1 MNKDQ
6 IVRAIRDE
14 RARTSS
20 FLRGLEPDQFDTP
33 TALPGW
39 RLREVIA
46 HLVTTDKASVLGAN
60 LPIVLGSMDRLE
72 RWNDRQV
79 PKWADR
85 PVPDLL
91 IGLDR
96 WGRRMRRLAQ
106 TMPSALYRLRVPTIF
121 GRAPLGILI
130 WSRVYDEWVHRQDM
144 RRALGLPDEEVDLE
158 SPAEFLLTAIV
169 WAVLPQVQGP
179 PGQIILSL
187 EDTPVPEWRFD
198 TAARTGAPAAGAQ
211 EAAARVAGPA
221 PKIIMSAAGRESFQS
236 LQSEGVL
243 KVEGDQGLSAR
254 FLANLRV
261 V

>member
-1 MNKDQ
+1 MNV
-6 IVRAIRDE
+6 VRAAPAAAFR
-14 RARTSS
+14 
-20 FLRGLEPDQFDTP
+20 
-33 TALPGW
+33 
-39 RLREVIA
+39 V
-46 HLVTTDKASVLGAN
+46 
-60 LPIVLGSMDRLE
+60 
-72 RWNDRQV
+72 
-79 PKWADR
+79 
-85 PVPDLL
+85 
-91 IGLDR
+91 
-96 WGRRMRRLAQ
+96 
-106 TMPSALYRLRVPTIF
+106 RVPTMWGKGPAGMF
-121 GRAPLGILI
+121 A
-130 WSRVYDEWVHRQDM
+130 WSRPFDEWVHRQDM

>member
-1 MNKDQ
+1 LNKGQ
-6 IVRAIRDE
+6 IVRAIGDE
-14 RARTSS
+14 RDRTLT
-20 FLRGLEPDQFDTP
+20 FLRGLEPQQFDTP

-60 LPIVLGSMDRLE
+60 LVTVLGSMERLE

-91 IGLDR
+91 LGLDR
-96 WGRRMRRLAQ
+96 WGRGMRRLAQ
-106 TMPSALYRLRVPTIF
+106 AMPAALYRLRVPTIF
-121 GRAPLGILI
+121 GRAPLGLLI
-130 WSRVYDEWVHRQDM
+130 WSRVYDEWIHRQDM
-144 RRALGLPDEEVDLE
+144 RRALGLTDQEVDLE

-169 WAVLPQVQGP
+169 FAVLPKVEGSS
-179 PGQIILSL
+179 GDIIVSL
-187 EDTPVPEWRFD
+187 EGTPVTEWRYD
-198 TAARTGAPAAGAQ
+198 VVARTGAPAEGSGQAD
-211 EAAARVAGPA
+211 ARLSGPA
-221 PKIIMSAAGRESFQS
+221 PKLVMAAAGRESFQS
-236 LQSEGVL
+236 LRSEGVL
-243 KVEGDQGLSAR
+243 KVEGDQDLAAG